1 MIKPVA
7 VSVAS
12 VWLGS
17 MLTFAYLQPKSRS
30 EVALD
35 AQRQAETRYVEGVI
49 YGARMA
55 TLKCYP
61 TYTGKR

>member
-1 MIKPVA
+1 MI
-7 VSVAS
+7 SLGC
-12 VWLGS
+12 VWVGS
-17 MLTFAYLQPKSRS
+17 MLTFAYLQPKSRA
-30 EVALD
+30 EMAID
-35 AQRQAETRYVEGVI
+35 AQRQADTRYIEGVI